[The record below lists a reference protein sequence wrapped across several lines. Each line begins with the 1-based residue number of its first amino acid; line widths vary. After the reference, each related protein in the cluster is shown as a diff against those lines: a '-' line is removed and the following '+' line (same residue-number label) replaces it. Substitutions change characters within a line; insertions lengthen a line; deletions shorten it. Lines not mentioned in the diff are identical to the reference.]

1 MRSLSIKHFKQR
13 QPLRKRRFLIL
24 RALKA
29 LVVEVY
35 EDMKEVN
42 SKSVNKT
49 GMAEDKVE
57 VMVVE
62 VEDDNQAT

>member
-1 MRSLSIKHFKQR
+1 
-13 QPLRKRRFLIL
+13 
-24 RALKA
+24 
-29 LVVEVY
+29 VVEVY

-49 GMAEDKVE
+49 SMAEDKVE

>member
-49 GMAEDKVE
+49 SMAEDKVE

>member
-13 QPLRKRRFLIL
+13 QPLRRRRFSIL

-49 GMAEDKVE
+49 SMAEDKVE